1 MKRLRLHLA
10 SLVTVADWVG
20 LGRRCALICAVLAV
34 AWALPGQA
42 GAQAVAQSYAA
53 DTPLQPGMVVKL
65 TGDKSKVAPVT
76 QSDNDKMHGVV
87 IQANDAPL
95 TLTEGEVPQAVFVV
109 SSGKYKILVT
119 DQNGP
124 IKKGDYLI
132 VSAVD
137 GVAMKANSSIKYII
151 GKALSDFNGKTDV
164 LSQTKLKDGTGRER
178 TVNFGYVTGDITVS
192 RNPLAPPEDSN
203 LPGFLRKASEAV
215 SGKPVSPFRGYVA
228 LGVLIVT
235 SLIVVVVLYAGV
247 RTSLIA
253 MGRNPLARKS
263 IVRNLIQV
271 VLVGMII
278 LVSGLIAVYLLL
290 KV

>member
-1 MKRLRLHLA
+1 MKRLRLLLAWLIMAVTLCLAVIVA
-10 SLVTVADWVG
+10 SLGLAPTVS
-20 LGRRCALICAVLAV
+20 
-34 AWALPGQA
+34 
-42 GAQAVAQSYAA
+42 AQAVAQSYAA
-53 DTPLQPGMVVKL
+53 DTPLQAGMVVKL
-65 TGDKSKVAPVT
+65 TGDKTKVAPVT

-87 IQANDAPL
+87 IRANDAPL
-95 TLTEGEVPQAVFVV
+95 TLTEGEVPQAVYVAT
-109 SSGKYKILVT
+109 SGKYQILVT

-132 VSAVD
+132 ISAID
-137 GVAMKANSSIKYII
+137 GVAMKANNTIKYII
-151 GKALSDFNGKTDV
+151 GKAISDFDGKTSV
-164 LSQTKLKDGTGRER
+164 LSQTKLKDGAGRER
-178 TVNFGYVTGDITVS
+178 AVNFGYVSADINVS

-235 SLIVVVVLYAGV
+235 AMIVVVVLYAGV

-253 MGRNPLARKS
+253 MGRNPLARKT
-263 IVRNLIQV
+263 IVRNLIEV

-278 LVSGLIAVYLLL
+278 LVGGLIAVYLLL